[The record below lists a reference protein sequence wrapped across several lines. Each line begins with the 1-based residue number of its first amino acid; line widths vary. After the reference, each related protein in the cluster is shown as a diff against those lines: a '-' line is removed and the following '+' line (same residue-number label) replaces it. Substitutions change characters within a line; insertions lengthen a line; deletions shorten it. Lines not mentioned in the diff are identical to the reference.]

1 MVDSYLK
8 RLPKPN
14 EPVKATTGSKRPIFA
29 KWHQRFNELKE
40 YKKRFGNS
48 NVPFEWEGNPQLA
61 VWVNSQRCNFRKFVD
76 SNDGLSFSEEKTRML
91 MSLDFDFNPKGSHP
105 KSEEYLQKMKSGQQ
119 MFEDSDDDSFE
130 LSTKSGRFIKKP
142 RKLDESPSYE
152 CTQPTNKKAR
162 MMEPPS
168 PDNRARLFS
177 SFSEIPLDTAAIS
190 TLTAAAG
197 SSRDTHAHHRVG
209 GEGEGGEEEED
220 DDKEWLESVAASLGA
235 GTRQKS
241 YVRPAYRSTNSSLD
255 GQWYKPSAK
264 MVPNRK
270 SSSLKSDSASMCS
283 STNTGISEKKGN
295 DGELKQPPESVLVP
309 QPSSPQPSADIVSY
323 ESLPLLNEIA
333 EGGRHERLVFCKNDP
348 KCLIGESILEHN
360 STWVSV
366 SIDGVLK
373 KLRASQLVVV
383 PSDKFEVGDNGPP
396 PPPPPM
402 STQKKASKK
411 SPSKSAKTKMNEKK
425 FSAQAIDSLFC
436 WFCETCDDKPV
447 SMLEATCQSC
457 NNLREDESKTSIL
470 LEIVDRAVDV
480 FDDET
485 TISEVMQS
493 IPLSERPSIP
503 EHLVKHLLD
512 MLSGKIR
519 RTAAPFQFKPSTN
532 IDDYFYWFCGAC
544 TMKNNY
550 RRKTCSACAQGMNLA
565 DRSPLMKVA
574 EEAAKNCQTTDE
586 ALDKVPQNEKLL
598 IPRVVLDTL
607 VTCIFIIEGRNGQ
620 NRRCR
625 KQKKDGYDYCE
636 GHIHPSLLSKPPI
649 DVVKKDSTP
658 KKDDTGDIDPLSPED
673 TSPSHLYGPSVPSK
687 IAAISDIMPSFLND
701 IQESQ
706 ASGLNWTINCIE
718 DSILA
723 SGGCVFPL
731 GMKVRRFFGGYG
743 FHDGRIIKVT
753 RKIYKDE
760 GRPVL
765 VYRIRL

>member
-1 MVDSYLK
+1 MVDEYLK
-8 RLPKPN
+8 QLPKPN
-14 EPVKATTGSKRPIFA
+14 ESVKDIAGSKRPIFA

-119 MFEDSDDDSFE
+119 FLEESDDDSFE
-130 LSTKSGRFIKKP
+130 LSTKSGRNIKKP

-152 CTQPTNKKAR
+152 YTQPTNKKAR

-190 TLTAAAG
+190 TLTAVAG
-197 SSRDTHAHHRVG
+197 SSRDTHARHRVG
-209 GEGEGGEEEED
+209 GEGEGEEEED

-264 MVPNRK
+264 MVPTRK

-366 SIDGVLK
+366 SIDGELK

-383 PSDKFEVGDNGPP
+383 PSDKFEVGDNGP

-436 WFCETCDDKPV
+436 WFCEACDDKPV

-457 NNLREDESKTSIL
+457 NNPREDESKTSIL

-565 DRSPLMKVA
+565 DRSPLLKVA

-586 ALDKVPQNEKLL
+586 ALDKVPQNERLL

-620 NRRCR
+620 TRRCR

-706 ASGLNWTINCIE
+706 ANGLNWTINCIE